1 MAGDLSVREKTTIMA
16 TDESVPL
23 RRTPEA
29 TQTSDATSSDSRA
42 AAAAPQGDD
51 RPRQL
56 SDKSKQHF
64 RELKKLLVN
73 IERFIPEDEAETASG
88 AIASRPV
95 PSDEAHARTIPTHRS
110 LQRSPSSTQ
119 RTARAGLTISPRAAV
134 ASIFCVVFVVTGLI
148 GLTVVSITRPD
159 LFQRHNQEASGIG
172 ADDTAL
178 DVRMPKLIRAV
189 AGVPSNLPIRI
200 LPAGVRHGELVLV
213 LRGLPEEAKISG
225 AARLG
230 PETWLIDGDE
240 DLLLEV
246 TTPSSTLGSQQLDV
260 LVRNPK
266 GTDLAR
272 ARTTLLVSKAAPESV
287 ATNTEVTLTQRLL
300 ESGRVFLAS
309 GEVDAARMVLQRSA
323 ELGNVEATLELARTF
338 DPARMSA
345 AGIRGPADELKAI
358 YWYSEARRLGS
369 REAEERLRGLGR

>member
-1 MAGDLSVREKTTIMA
+1 MA
-16 TDESVPL
+16 TDDEPVPV

-29 TQTSDATSSDSRA
+29 TQTSEGTSGDPA
-42 AAAAPQGDD
+42 AAAALKGDD
-51 RPRQL
+51 RSPQL
-56 SDKSKQHF
+56 SDKGKQHF

-73 IERFIPEDEAETASG
+73 IERFIPEDEPESASG
-88 AIASRPV
+88 ATASRSV
-95 PSDEAHARTIPTHRS
+95 ASDATSARTIPAQRS
-110 LQRSPSSTQ
+110 LQRSSSPQDTP
-119 RTARAGLTISPRAAV
+119 RAGLTISARALV
-134 ASIFCVVFVVTGLI
+134 ATVFCITFVVAGLI
-148 GLTVVSITRPD
+148 GLVVISITRPD
-159 LFQRHNQEASGIG
+159 LFQRSNQAPGIG
-172 ADDTAL
+172 AGDTAL

-200 LPAGVRHGELVLV
+200 LPAGVRHGQLVLV
-213 LRGLPEEAKISG
+213 LRGLPDEATISG
-225 AARLG
+225 ATRLS

-260 LVRNPK
+260 LLRSPN

-272 ARTTLLVSKAAPESV
+272 ARTTLVVSKAAAEGVP
-287 ATNTEVTLTQRLL
+287 TNTEATLTERLL

-358 YWYSEARRLGS
+358 YWYSEAKRLGS

>member
-1 MAGDLSVREKTTIMA
+1 MA
-16 TDESVPL
+16 TDDEPVPV
-23 RRTPEA
+23 RRTPDA
-29 TQTSDATSSDSRA
+29 TQTSEGTSDPVAATA
-42 AAAAPQGDD
+42 LAGDD
-51 RPRQL
+51 RPQL
-56 SDKSKQHF
+56 SDKGKQHF

-73 IERFIPEDEAETASG
+73 IERFIPEDEPESASG
-88 AIASRPV
+88 ATASRSV
-95 PSDEAHARTIPTHRS
+95 ASDATSARTIPAQRS
-110 LQRSPSSTQ
+110 LQRSSSPQDTP
-119 RTARAGLTISPRAAV
+119 RAGLTISARALV
-134 ASIFCVVFVVTGLI
+134 ATVFCITFVVAGLI
-148 GLTVVSITRPD
+148 GLVVISITRPD
-159 LFQRHNQEASGIG
+159 LFQRRNQEAPGIG
-172 ADDTAL
+172 AGETAL

-200 LPAGVRHGELVLV
+200 LPAGVRHGQLVLV
-213 LRGLPEEAKISG
+213 LRGLPDAATISG
-225 AARLG
+225 ATRLS

-260 LVRNPK
+260 LLRSPN

-272 ARTTLLVSKAAPESV
+272 ARTTLVVSKAAAEGVP
-287 ATNTEVTLTQRLL
+287 TNTEATLTERLL

-358 YWYSEARRLGS
+358 YWYSEAKRLGS

>member
-1 MAGDLSVREKTTIMA
+1 MVGDRSVRVKTIKMA
-16 TDESVPL
+16 TDDEPVPL

-29 TQTSDATSSDSRA
+29 TQTSEGTSGDPA
-42 AAAAPQGDD
+42 AAAALKGDD
-51 RPRQL
+51 RSPQL
-56 SDKSKQHF
+56 SDKGKQHF

-73 IERFIPEDEAETASG
+73 IERFIPEDEPETASG
-88 AIASRPV
+88 AGASRPA
-95 PSDEAHARTIPTHRS
+95 PSDGTHARAIPPQRS
-110 LQRSPSSTQ
+110 LQRSSAPQGTP
-119 RTARAGLTISPRAAV
+119 RTGLTISRRALVTTIFSVTFLV
-134 ASIFCVVFVVTGLI
+134 AGLI
-148 GLTVVSITRPD
+148 GLVVISITRPD
-159 LFQRHNQEASGIG
+159 LFQRHNQEAPGIG
-172 ADDTAL
+172 AGDTAL

-213 LRGLPEEAKISG
+213 LRGLPDEATISG
-225 AARLG
+225 ATRLG

-246 TTPSSTLGSQQLDV
+246 TTPNSTLGSQQLDV
-260 LVRNPK
+260 LVRSPK

-272 ARTTLLVSKAAPESV
+272 ARATLVVSKAAPEGV
-287 ATNTEVTLTQRLL
+287 PTNTEATLTERLL

-338 DPARMSA
+338 DPARMST
-345 AGIRGPADELKAI
+345 AGIKGPADELKAI
-358 YWYSEARRLGS
+358 YWYSEAKRLGS

>member
-1 MAGDLSVREKTTIMA
+1 MA
-16 TDESVPL
+16 TDDESVPL

-29 TQTSDATSSDSRA
+29 TQPEGTSIAPA
-42 AAAAPQGDD
+42 AATELEGDD
-51 RPRQL
+51 RSAQL
-56 SDKSKQHF
+56 SDKGKQHF

-73 IERFIPEDEAETASG
+73 IERFIPEDEPETASG
-88 AIASRPV
+88 AIAARPV
-95 PSDEAHARTIPTHRS
+95 PSDGMPAGTIPAQRS
-110 LQRSPSSTQ
+110 LQGSSPPQGTP
-119 RTARAGLTISPRAAV
+119 RAGLTISPRALV
-134 ASIFCVVFVVTGLI
+134 ATIFCVTFLVAGLI
-148 GLTVVSITRPD
+148 GLVVISITRPD

-172 ADDTAL
+172 DTAL

-213 LRGLPEEAKISG
+213 LRGLPDEATISG
-225 AARLG
+225 ATRLG
-230 PETWLIDGDE
+230 PEAWLIDGDE

-260 LVRNPK
+260 LVRSPK

-272 ARTTLLVSKAAPESV
+272 ARTTLVVSKAAPEGV
-287 ATNTEVTLTQRLL
+287 LTNTEATLTERLL

-338 DPARMSA
+338 DPGRMSA

-358 YWYSEARRLGS
+358 YWYSEAKRLGS

>member
-1 MAGDLSVREKTTIMA
+1 VREKTIKMA
-16 TDESVPL
+16 TDDEPVPL

-29 TQTSDATSSDSRA
+29 TQTSEGTSGEPPA
-42 AAAAPQGDD
+42 AATALEGDD
-51 RPRQL
+51 QPRQL
-56 SDKSKQHF
+56 SDKGKQQF

-73 IERFIPEDEAETASG
+73 IERLIPEDEPETASG
-88 AIASRPV
+88 AAARPA
-95 PSDEAHARTIPTHRS
+95 PSDGAGARTIPAHRS
-110 LQRSPSSTQ
+110 LQRTSSPDQDTP
-119 RTARAGLTISPRAAV
+119 RAGLTISPRALV
-134 ASIFCVVFVVTGLI
+134 ASIFGVTFVVAGLI
-148 GLTVVSITRPD
+148 GLVVITITRPD
-159 LFQRHNQEASGIG
+159 LLQRHNQG
-172 ADDTAL
+172 APGGVGDTAL

-200 LPAGVRHGELVLV
+200 LPAGVRHGDLVLV
-213 LRGLPEEAKISG
+213 LRGLPDEATITG
-225 AARLG
+225 ATRLG
-230 PETWLIDGDE
+230 PETWLIAGDE

-260 LVRNPK
+260 IVRSPK
-266 GTDLAR
+266 GIDLAR
-272 ARTTLLVSKAAPESV
+272 ARTTLVVSKAVPEGVS
-287 ATNTEVTLTQRLL
+287 ANTEVALTERLL

-358 YWYSEARRLGS
+358 YWYSEAKRLGS